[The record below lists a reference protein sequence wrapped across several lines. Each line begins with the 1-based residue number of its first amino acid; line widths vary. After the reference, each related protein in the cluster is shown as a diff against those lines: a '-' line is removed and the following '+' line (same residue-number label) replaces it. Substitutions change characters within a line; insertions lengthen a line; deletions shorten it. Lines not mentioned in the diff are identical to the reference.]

1 MLARAE
7 CAERADERGAALP
20 GWRAS
25 FCVPGPDRVLGEDV
39 GWIFRLAGPFSLA
52 RPSRAAAL
60 GMRDDDWRD
69 LGVGL
74 AVGFVVSLA
83 AVFTVGFADT
93 FAGDLSSFLARVWG

>member
-1 MLARAE
+1 M
-7 CAERADERGAALP
+7 
-20 GWRAS
+20 
-25 FCVPGPDRVLGEDV
+25 
-39 GWIFRLAGPFSLA
+39 AGPFSLA

-69 LGVGL
+69 LG
-74 AVGFVVSLA
+74 VGFVVSLA